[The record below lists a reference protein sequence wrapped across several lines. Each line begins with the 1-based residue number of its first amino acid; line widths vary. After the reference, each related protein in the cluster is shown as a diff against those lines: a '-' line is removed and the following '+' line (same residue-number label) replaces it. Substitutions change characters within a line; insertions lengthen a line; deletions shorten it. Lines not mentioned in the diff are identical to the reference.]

1 MDLDDIVPAPHF
13 RERHARTIA
22 APPAAVW
29 SALEELRLDD
39 LPVARALMGVRSI
52 PARLLGTRPPH
63 RDLSARLLDAVPVPV
78 LDADP
83 PRRLVAGGIL
93 RPWKLRGGA
102 PPPVLDAAALRA
114 FAEPGWVRVATA
126 FTVTPEGDG
135 CRVGTETRI
144 AATDEVARRRFGRYW
159 RLIGPFSSITR
170 REMLAAIR
178 RRAEA

>member
-1 MDLDDIVPAPHF
+1 MSIDDVLPTWDWRSAHGARVAASP
-13 RERHARTIA
+13 ERA
-22 APPAAVW
+22 AAAVRAF
-29 SALEELRLDD
+29 SGRD
-39 LPVARALMGVRSI
+39 LPVTGALMRVRALGRRTFDDRPTVETMRKIGLATLVDERYDVVLGGV
-52 PARLLGTRPPH
+52 
-63 RDLSARLLDAVPVPV
+63 LS
-78 LDADP
+78 
-83 PRRLVAGGIL
+83 
-93 RPWKLRGGA
+93 PWRVRGGHRT
-102 PPPVLDAAALRA
+102 VGSVDELRA